1 MLLKAVS
8 EKTKQIFSFL
18 LAVVVAFSVMS
29 VSVFALTDAEKDEYK
44 QKIEDIKQEIQENQ
58 EKIDALDKEAAKY
71 DPEIN
76 DLQSKIDVLQSQIDL
91 FNEEIA
97 LIDADIDSLNSQ
109 ITTIENEIESFNNQ
123 IVELD
128 NQVVELEQ
136 EKADTYVLLGER
148 IRASYIAGAS
158 SPLEFILTSDDF
170 EFLAYLERVEL
181 LKRIA
186 ENDDKIIKQ
195 LEQSIVDIGAKVTE
209 IEDVKKRLNVKVSEL
224 DEAMLE
230 LESQKKAQVDARKE
244 IEDKENLIQKDLSK
258 VMEKVNALDAQSSEY
273 QDAINK
279 REDAIWELEQKLAGQ
294 NTYYGSGATGDMI
307 WPLPYEDAYISS
319 SFKMR
324 TLNGQT
330 RQHNGVDTCR
340 WAGTMGADIIAS
352 KGGTVAVANWGYG
365 GGYGNYVVINHG
377 NGVTTYYAHLSNIT
391 VSVGQTVKQG
401 QVIGQ
406 AGNTGYSFGAH
417 LHFGVMING
426 SWVNPCNYVTRYTPG
441 GKYISSTDGY

>member
-8 EKTKQIFSFL
+8 DKSKKILSIL
-18 LAVVVAFSVMS
+18 LALIITISVMS
-29 VSVFALTDAEKDEYK
+29 VSAFALTDSEKQEYK
-44 QKIEDIKQEIQENQ
+44 DKIEEIKDQIAENQ
-58 EKIDALDKEAAKY
+58 EKIDALDKEASKY

-76 DLQSKIDVLQSQIDL
+76 DLQSKIDALQSQIDL
-91 FNEEIA
+91 YNQEIS
-97 LIDADIDSLNSQ
+97 LIDADIDRVDQQISTVEAEINSLNSQ
-109 ITTIENEIESFNNQ
+109 IKQ
-123 IVELD
+123 LD
-128 NQVVELEQ
+128 EQVVALEQ

-148 IRASYIAGAS
+148 IRASYMAGAS
-158 SPLEFILTSDDF
+158 TPLEFILTSDDF

-181 LKRIA
+181 LRRIA

-195 LEQSIVDIGAKVTE
+195 LEENIVEIGKKVNE

-224 DEAMLE
+224 DEAKLE
-230 LESQKKAQVDARKE
+230 YEAKKKEQVDARK
-244 IEDKENLIQKDLSK
+244 IVEDKEAIIQKDMDK
-258 VMEKVNALDAQSSEY
+258 VMAIVNKLDAQSKEY
-273 QDAINK
+273 QDAIDK
-279 REDAIWELEQKLAGQ
+279 REDAIWELEQKLASQ

-340 WAGTMGADIIAS
+340 WAGTHGADIIAT
-352 KGGTVAVANWGYG
+352 KAGTIEVANWGYG

-377 NGVTTYYAHLSNIT
+377 NGVLTYYAHLSNIT
-391 VSVGQTVKQG
+391 VSVGQSVRQG

-426 SWVNPCNYVTRYTPG
+426 NWVNPCSYVTRKTPG